1 MSQTRYLRSVIKLKI
16 RERIAALFF
25 GRLAVTATVYP
36 DRLEDITIG
45 IFPGDGEMADRWIKT
60 GDSQE

>member
-1 MSQTRYLRSVIKLKI
+1 MAQTRFLRSVIKLTIK
-16 RERIAALFF
+16 ERIAALFF

-45 IFPGDGEMADRWIKT
+45 IFPGDGNDADQWIKT
-60 GDSQE
+60 GDIAS